1 MVCMGVTWGDDVD
14 NESGRKRE
22 KLEIQ
27 ICDMKNIY
35 TMCVCVAYMYTSDAS
50 VLPEVEKKN
59 MIECGWEGVER
70 VGRAR
75 GVRLE
80 LFVSEAAANL
90 SKNMFDPFSPR
101 GVNRPSTLCCGGT
114 AQTVNRIF
122 IILQRWHF
130 PVIFS
135 FYDHFSSLALIR
147 RLYCAVYII
156 LLSPYSAEKTYTAF
170 LLVPAIPRIHTHT
183 HKSPSASFLT
193 CKMTWKLNPLRP
205 AARHSDFFRIYK
217 SFFYHLYCAFLT
229 YDLTAT
235 PFPFPSYLF
244 SSVYIVAH
252 NLFLH
257 TYIIV

>member
-1 MVCMGVTWGDDVD
+1 VIW
-14 NESGRKRE
+14 K
-22 KLEIQ
+22 
-27 ICDMKNIY
+27 IY
-35 TMCVCVAYMYTSDAS
+35 IRRVYAWRMYMYTSDAS

-70 VGRAR
+70 VGRAC

-90 SKNMFDPFSPR
+90 SKNMFDPFSPQ

-147 RLYCAVYII
+147 RLYCSVYII
-156 LLSPYSAEKTYTAF
+156 LLSPYSAEKTHTAF
-170 LLVPAIPRIHTHT
+170 LLVPATLRAHTHIHTQ
-183 HKSPSASFLT
+183 KPLGFIFNLQNDVEIESAVTGS
-193 CKMTWKLNPLRP
+193 
-205 AARHSDFFRIYK
+205 AAQWLFSVYTK
-217 SFFYHLYCAFLT
+217 SFFLSSLLCISDVWPYCH
-229 YDLTAT
+229 
-235 PFPFPSYLF
+235 PVPVSILF
-244 SSVYIVAH
+244 I
-252 NLFLH
+252 FIGIH
-257 TYIIV
+257 TS

>member
-1 MVCMGVTWGDDVD
+1 MGVTWGGDVD

-35 TMCVCVAYMYTSDAS
+35 TTCVCVAYMYTSDAS

-59 MIECGWEGVER
+59 MIECGWEGAER

-90 SKNMFDPFSPR
+90 SKNMFDPFSPW

-156 LLSPYSAEKTYTAF
+156 LLSPYFAEKKPTPLSYSSPPLHAYT
-170 LLVPAIPRIHTHT
+170 RTHT
-183 HKSPSASFLT
+183 KAP
-193 CKMTWKLNPLRP
+193 R
-205 AARHSDFFRIYK
+205 
-217 SFFYHLYCAFLT
+217 
-229 YDLTAT
+229 
-235 PFPFPSYLF
+235 
-244 SSVYIVAH
+244 
-252 NLFLH
+252 LH
-257 TYIIV
+257 F